1 MFNVHALGGS
11 EMMRRTVESVNECSV
26 KERLEKPEI
35 IAVTVLTSSDANE
48 LQEIGIERGVE
59 NMVVS
64 LAQLTAK
71 CGLDGVVASS
81 REATLVKS
89 AVDHPFLIVT
99 PGIRLSSETNDDQKR
114 VNTPA
119 SAVSLGADYLVI
131 GRPITGA
138 ANKRA
143 AAQAIANQIAEVL

>member
-11 EMMRRTVESVNECSV
+11 EMMRRTVESVNECSM
-26 KERLEKPEI
+26 KERLEKPKI

-89 AVDHPFLIVT
+89 AIDHPFLVVT

-114 VNTPA
+114 VTTFGQAMANG
-119 SAVSLGADYLVI
+119 SDYVVI
-131 GRPITGA
+131 GRPIVQANDRLA
-138 ANKRA
+138 AVE
-143 AAQAIANQIAEVL
+143 QIVAEIQT